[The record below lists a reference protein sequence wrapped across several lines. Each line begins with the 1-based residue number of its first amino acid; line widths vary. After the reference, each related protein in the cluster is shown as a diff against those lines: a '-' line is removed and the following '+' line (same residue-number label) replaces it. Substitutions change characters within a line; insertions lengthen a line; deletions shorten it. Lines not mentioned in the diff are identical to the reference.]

1 MGHQLLGFPPQKA
14 TVKMAKKEGERKRGA
29 VEDDEKLPRKLL
41 VASEVQNVF
50 NIFENCEQRQFLE
63 QRRFREEK
71 SSDMR
76 QRAHTEST
84 SLEDGMSHMT
94 EGTLPKKRK
103 KTARRHRRNFLQYRG
118 SVKFFWSRCFF
129 LSLSFFSSLLLL
141 LLLLVVLL
149 EKSSTSIEKFDGP
162 KRFHPDRKKFDL
174 DSIRPPSSHGWIRNA
189 RGTTGGRPSPRPVCY
204 CPIARG
210 GAHPWT
216 QPRTPRVVTPLT
228 GTRKK
233 SELLFLLLWYLHG
246 NPVRTSGHLPSV
258 CLGASWADFKYF

>member
-1 MGHQLLGFPPQKA
+1 MQASTRIIQLKNYCPSCNRRGTVFKQGVAAHGLQK
-14 TVKMAKKEGERKRGA
+14 KKLKLRYIFHLIFLNKDNFLNKDDFAKKK
-29 VEDDEKLPRKLL
+29 V
-41 VASEVQNVF
+41 V
-50 NIFENCEQRQFLE
+50 
-63 QRRFREEK
+63 
-71 SSDMR
+71 DMR

-141 LLLLVVLL
+141 LLLLSFLL

-162 KRFHPDRKKFDL
+162 KKFHPDRKKFDL
-174 DSIRPPSSHGWIRNA
+174 DSIRPPSSHGWIRVGINA

-210 GAHPWT
+210 GAHP
-216 QPRTPRVVTPLT
+216 
-228 GTRKK
+228 
-233 SELLFLLLWYLHG
+233 
-246 NPVRTSGHLPSV
+246 
-258 CLGASWADFKYF
+258 